1 MRYTILI
8 LYIAMV
14 FVAIFQMARITGKYG
29 MYFKFRDLQRADKF
43 WFAYIWFVVVL
54 WFFGIVFAICTLP
67 ISQ

>member
-1 MRYTILI
+1 MRYIILI

-29 MYFKFRDLQRADKF
+29 VYFKFRDLQRADKF

-54 WFFGIVFAICTLP
+54 WFVGIVFAICTLP

>member
-1 MRYTILI
+1 MRYIILI
-8 LYIAMV
+8 IYIAMV

-29 MYFKFRDLQRADKF
+29 MYYKFRDLQRADKI

-54 WFFGIVFAICTLP
+54 WFVGIVFAICTLP

>member
-1 MRYTILI
+1 MRYIILI

-29 MYFKFRDLQRADKF
+29 VYFKFRDLQRADKF
-43 WFAYIWFVVVL
+43 WFAYIWFVVVI
-54 WFFGIVFAICTLP
+54 WFVGIVFAICTLP

>member
-1 MRYTILI
+1 MRYIILI

-29 MYFKFRDLQRADKF
+29 VYFKFRDLQRADKF

-54 WFFGIVFAICTLP
+54 WFIGIVFAICTLP

>member
-1 MRYTILI
+1 MRYIILI

-29 MYFKFRDLQRADKF
+29 MYYKFRDLQRADKF

>member
-1 MRYTILI
+1 MRYIILI

-29 MYFKFRDLQRADKF
+29 MYYKFRDLQRADKI

-54 WFFGIVFAICTLP
+54 WFVGIVFAICTLP